1 MFQGLTSKDLVC
13 LIDNQSTSD
22 FQHIIH
28 SKIII
33 DLLLFANKLSISSMT
48 RLTYFLFFWILS
60 LMSKIIHTCEWEI
73 LSSLFLY
80 CHDKKILRDICLR
93 IWS

>member
-1 MFQGLTSKDLVC
+1 MFQGLTSEDLVC

-48 RLTYFLFFWILS
+48 RLTYFLFF
-60 LMSKIIHTCEWEI
+60 
-73 LSSLFLY
+73 
-80 CHDKKILRDICLR
+80 
-93 IWS
+93 